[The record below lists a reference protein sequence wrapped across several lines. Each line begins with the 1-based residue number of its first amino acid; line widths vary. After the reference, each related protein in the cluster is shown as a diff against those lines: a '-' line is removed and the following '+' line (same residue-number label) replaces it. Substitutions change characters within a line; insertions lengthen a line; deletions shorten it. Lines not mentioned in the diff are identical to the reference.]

1 MEKQF
6 IRKQIEL
13 IYRHNLRL
21 FFPRCFVT
29 ILLAFFELKE
39 KQYFQNFSI
48 ELGSQQGESFLF
60 PVQSDTIFP
69 EGKGYE
75 KTMIILNRLGHR
87 TPGLL

>member
-13 IYRHNLRL
+13 IYRHNPRL

-60 PVQSDTIFP
+60 PVQSDICLNWVYNALHGRLIFVQ
-69 EGKGYE
+69 
-75 KTMIILNRLGHR
+75 I
-87 TPGLL
+87 GL